1 MHCVYD
7 ISKDLTWVGGN
18 DRRLALFESVY
29 PIPRG
34 VSYNSYLLKGE
45 KTALLDTVD
54 NAVAGQLYENLE
66 YSLGGRK
73 LDYVIV
79 NHMEPDHAATLQ
91 EVARRYPEAKIV
103 ANSKTFPM
111 IRQFFTFDVDSRA
124 VVVKE
129 GDTLDLGGHVLTFV
143 MAPMV
148 HWPEVMV
155 TYDITDKVLF
165 SADAFGTFGA
175 LNGNIFA
182 DETDFDMSEA
192 RRYYANIVGKYG
204 NQVQALLKKAA
215 TIDIK
220 IVCPLHGPVWRKD
233 IGTFVDKYMHWAT
246 YTPEDDGVVIA
257 YTSVYGNTENA
268 ANILSMKLAQRGVR
282 NIQMYDASVTHASYI
297 ISEAFR
303 ARCLVIATTTYN
315 SGIFVNMENLINDIV
330 AHNLQN
336 RTVAVIDN
344 GTWAATAGGKVVAA
358 LSALKGTN
366 FIEPR
371 VSLKSSL
378 KNEQLAD
385 LDVMADAIVNSMPKA
400 QVVEISDN
408 SAVDNNAFFKLSYG
422 LYVLTAREGDKD
434 NGCIINT
441 AAQVTDIPKTV
452 SVTVSKQNMT
462 CKMIEN
468 TGVFNVSA
476 LTTSTTMET
485 VKHFGFQSGEGV
497 NKFEDLII
505 ARTANSVTYLP
516 YGVNAVISVK
526 VTKTIDMGTH
536 MVFIGDATEAK
547 VLSGE
552 DSLTYDYYHKNIK
565 PAPAPVAEDKHGWVC
580 KICGYIHEDENLP
593 EDFVCPLCKHGP
605 ADFERI

>member
-1 MHCVYD
+1 MYCIKKVTN
-7 ISKDLTWVGGN
+7 DLTWVGGN

-54 NAVAGQLYENLE
+54 KSVAEQLYENLE
-66 YSLGGRK
+66 YSLNGRR
-73 LDYVIV
+73 LDYIIV

-91 EVARRYPEAKIV
+91 EVARRYPEAKV
-103 ANSKTFPM
+103 VVNVKTLPM
-111 IRQFFTFDVDSRA
+111 IRQFFTFDIDNRA
-124 VVVKE
+124 MIVKE

-182 DETDFDMSEA
+182 DETNFDMSEA
-192 RRYYANIVGKYG
+192 RRYYTNIVGKYG

-215 TIDIK
+215 TIDIRM
-220 IVCPLHGPVWRKD
+220 VCPLHGPVWRKD
-233 IGTFVDKYMHWAT
+233 IGTFVDKYQHWST
-246 YTPEDDGVVIA
+246 YTPEDDTVVIA

-268 ANILSMKLAQRGVR
+268 ANILSMKLAQRGIKNVE
-282 NIQMYDASVTHASYI
+282 MYDASVTHASYI

-315 SGIFVNMENLINDIV
+315 SGIFVNMENLVNDIV

-336 RTVAVIDN
+336 RTVGVIDN
-344 GTWAATAGGKVVAA
+344 GTWAATAGSKVVAA
-358 LSALKGTN
+358 LSALKGTT

-371 VSLKSSL
+371 VSIRSSL
-378 KNEQLAD
+378 KAEQMAQLDALAD
-385 LDVMADAIVNSMPKA
+385 TIADSMPKA
-400 QVVEISDN
+400 ETIAMEESPK
-408 SAVDNNAFFKLSYG
+408 VDNNAFFKLSYG

-441 AAQVTDIPKTV
+441 AAQVTDVPKTI
-452 SVTVSKQNMT
+452 SVTVNKQNVT
-462 CKMIEN
+462 CQMIEN
-468 TGVFNVSA
+468 TGMFNVSA

-485 VKHFGFQSGEGV
+485 IRHFGFQSGSEV
-497 NKFEDLII
+497 NKFEDLVI
-505 ARTANSVTYLP
+505 ARTENGVTYLP
-516 YGVNAVISVK
+516 YGVNAVISAK
-526 VTKTIDMGTH
+526 VTQTIDMGTH
-536 MVFIGDATEAK
+536 MVFIGDATQAC
-547 VLSGE
+547 VLNGE

-593 EDFVCPLCKHGP
+593 ADFVCPLCKHGP
-605 ADFERI
+605 DDFERI